1 MSSGVGHEALN
12 PINPALLPRLE
23 PKFIELYNTHVANT
37 PNKPI
42 DLDVLRKVYSRLY
55 GYGTATAPDCSK
67 EYEVTVSG
75 WDKYP
80 GDIKVRVYVPH
91 GAKPAEGWP
100 VHFDFHG
107 GGKLTTPQRK
117 RTLLIAHFVAG
128 WGLGDL
134 ETESHICRHICVK
147 ASVIVVDVEY
157 RLVPE
162 FPFPTGLYDCFSV
175 VRSVLAEHERYAVN
189 PAVVTFGGV
198 SAGGNIALA
207 VNHLC
212 RDAGMK
218 VKAVVVGTP
227 TIADISQFA
236 TAADA
241 GKVYPSLGEM
251 EFAPLLNW
259 ARLKWFDTLKWASL
273 SQDDDDLRAEQ
284 DTDVGWF
291 RDLMAA
297 PNCEDLANL
306 TVIMTAECDP
316 LRDEGEAYGNKIR
329 SKGNHVIIKRFAGVP
344 HPFQHMDAA
353 LPQASEFIEDTIR
366 HISSVQ

>member
-55 GYGTATAPDCSK
+55 GYGTAPAPDCAK
-67 EYEVTVSG
+67 EYETTVPG
-75 WDKYP
+75 WEKYP
-80 GDIKVRVYVPH
+80 GDIKIRVYVPH
-91 GAKPAEGWP
+91 GEQPAEGWP

-107 GGKLTTPQRK
+107 G
-117 RTLLIAHFVAG
+117 G

-147 ASVIVVDVEY
+147 ASVIVVDVDY

-175 VRSVLAEHERYAVN
+175 VKSVLAEHKSYAVN
-189 PAVVTFGGV
+189 PAIITFGGV

-212 RDAGMK
+212 RDAGNK

-227 TIADISQFA
+227 TIADISQFP

-273 SQDDDDLRAEQ
+273 SQDNDVLRAEQ
-284 DTDVGWF
+284 EQDAGWF
-291 RDLMAA
+291 RDLMTA
-297 PNCEDLANL
+297 PNCENLADL
-306 TVIMTAECDP
+306 TVVMTAECDP
-316 LRDEGEAYGNKIR
+316 LRDEGEAYGNMIK
-329 SKGNHVIIKRFAGVP
+329 SKGNDVIIKRFAGVP

-353 LPQASEFIEDTIR
+353 LPQASEFIEDTIQ
-366 HISSVQ
+366 HVKSVQ